1 MGFIQVPSKPCLMA
15 RKFLLPGSRRAGAQA
30 VPVNEMCGLTGP
42 PGRVG
47 TCPAR
52 YRHHAPCSAHA
63 RERCRWRA
71 AGPRWVPGRTCAP
84 ETGHEVEDH
93 EGGVGDVE
101 GVGQAGA
108 DAQAGDEG
116 GGAGADGQD
125 AQLAQHGAEADH
137 ADDAHHLHAGQG
149 RVLPA
154 VGDRPQSGDRDRRW
168 HGGGK
173 GTAVHRRC
181 TGARGGG
188 HVRPQCCGA
197 AQGHQAQGA
206 QRLAPGRRCCSP
218 PSPRRPPGAQPAAR
232 SARGR
237 GQGRSRGLGQAAEHS
252 WMRRLAA
259 GPLGLPASKQHRRTG
274 RPAQPS
280 PAQHRRTCV
289 TQMAVLSASCQK
301 EPWRT

>member
-1 MGFIQVPSKPCLMA
+1 MRRPGMREEEPEPMA
-15 RKFLLPGSRRAGAQA
+15 RMHSWRSTEPKRIMRMMRTTCMQARGGCCPLLGT
-30 VPVNEMCGLTGP
+30 VPNQVTG
-42 PGRVG
+42 
-47 TCPAR
+47 T
-52 YRHHAPCSAHA
+52 
-63 RERCRWRA
+63 
-71 AGPRWVPGRTCAP
+71 
-84 ETGHEVEDH
+84 
-93 EGGVGDVE
+93 
-101 GVGQAGA
+101 
-108 DAQAGDEG
+108 G
-116 GGAGADGQD
+116 GGM
-125 AQLAQHGAEADH
+125 
-137 ADDAHHLHAGQG
+137 
-149 RVLPA
+149 A
-154 VGDRPQSGDRDRRW
+154 VGRGP
-168 HGGGK
+168 
-173 GTAVHRRC
+173 RC
-181 TGARGGG
+181 TGGARAPRGGG